1 MGKEIGFFEQAALS
15 GRTLLA
21 NLTTGAADALFKI
34 LYLMGNNL
42 KRIEIKN
49 SELSIRLENK
59 PNTFIYAN
67 LQKLLGKNV
76 NLHFL
81 NSDECLSKLRKIK
94 GNGNVLILDDISQG
108 IYLVTNGKSQVSLT
122 KYTGPSNEPSLPDA
136 SDCKVIGAVIE
147 TDEASLILDSLKKP
161 RFVTLYIF
169 GDQLGIVNGDNGE
182 IFCFNENSFFEYAQ
196 REPSWTFRAYAFM
209 EIPSPFMRFRILR
222 CDAKF
227 WLHTSAIFGF
237 DMIIEQFEIIIEQFE
252 ILDFVEGGTA
262 S

>member
-1 MGKEIGFFEQAALS
+1 MGREIGFFEQASLS
-15 GRTLLA
+15 GRTLIA
-21 NLTTGAADALFKI
+21 NLSPGAADAIFKI
-34 LYLMGNNL
+34 LYLIGNIL
-42 KRIEIKN
+42 KNVTIRN

-59 PNTFIYAN
+59 PNTFLYAN
-67 LQKLLGKNV
+67 LEKLLGKNV
-76 NLHFL
+76 NLSFL
-81 NSDECLSKLRKIK
+81 TSNESLSKLTKIK
-94 GNGNVLILDDISQG
+94 GNGNVLILEDVYQG
-108 IYLVTNGKSQVSLT
+108 RYMVTNGKVHVNLT

-161 RFVTLYIF
+161 RFVTFYIF

-237 DMIIEQFEIIIEQFE
+237 DMIIEQFEI
-252 ILDFVEGGTA
+252 LDFVEGGET